1 MTIPDETLM
10 AYADGELE
18 AAVRAEVE
26 AAMAEDPQLARR
38 VEQHQALRKKLG
50 AAFGSALVETVPDS
64 LVSAIRSAPAV
75 ALGSAES
82 PNGAVPREATVTDLR
97 RVRAARA
104 AEAKEAAASARRA
117 QVPRRP
123 WTWVEWTAMAASV
136 AAGAVIAH
144 LALRSPDANRI
155 GTSHGELVAQA
166 DLADALS
173 NQLAGSQSPNMPV
186 RIGVSFKSKSGES
199 CRTFTV
205 TDQSSVAGLACL
217 QADTWRVRVL
227 ANTQSSATGNGAYKP
242 AGGSM
247 PVAVIA
253 EMERQIAGEPLDA
266 AAESAARARGWK

>member
-18 AAVRAEVE
+18 ATGRAEVE
-26 AAMAEDPQLARR
+26 AAMAEDPQVARR
-38 VEQHQALRKKLG
+38 VEQHRALRKKLA
-50 AAFGSALVETVPDS
+50 AAFNPALVETVPDS
-64 LVSAIRSAPAV
+64 LMAAIRSAPTQ
-75 ALGSAES
+75 AE
-82 PNGAVPREATVTDLR
+82 PQKEAPREATVTDLR

-144 LALRSPDANRI
+144 LALRSPEANRI
-155 GTSHGELVAQA
+155 GTSRGELVAQA

-173 NQLAGSQSPNMPV
+173 NQLAGSQTANAPV
-186 RIGVSFKSKSGES
+186 RIGVSFKSKAGES

-205 TDQSSVAGLACL
+205 NDQNPVGGLACL
-217 QADTWRVRVL
+217 RGDAWRVQVL
-227 ANTQSSATGNGAYKP
+227 ANIQPGATADGGYKP
-242 AGGSM
+242 AGGSL
-247 PVAVIA
+247 PVAVMG
-253 EMERQIAGEPLDA
+253 EVERRIAGEPFDA

>member
-1 MTIPDETLM
+1 VTIPDETLM

-18 AAVRAEVE
+18 PAQRAEV
-26 AAMAEDPQLARR
+26 AAALAADPQLARR
-38 VEQHQALRKKLG
+38 VEQHQGLRKKLS
-50 AAFGSALVETVPDS
+50 AAFDPVLLETVPDS
-64 LVSAIRSAPAV
+64 LIAAARSAPV
-75 ALGSAES
+75 ASSGSGES
-82 PNGAVPREATVTDLR
+82 QQGALPREATVTDLR

-104 AEAKEAAASARRA
+104 AEAKEAAASARRG

-144 LALRSPDANRI
+144 LALKSPDANRI
-155 GTSHGELVAQA
+155 GTDRGQLVAQA

-173 NQLAGSQSPNMPV
+173 NQLASNQPV
-186 RIGVSFKSKSGES
+186 NAPVQIGVSFRSRAGDS

-205 TDQSSVAGLACL
+205 KERDPIGGLACR
-217 QADTWRVRVL
+217 QGNTWRVQVL
-227 ANTQSSATGNGAYKP
+227 ANVQAGAAADGGYKP

-247 PVAVIA
+247 PAAVIA
-253 EMERQIAGEPLDA
+253 AVEQQIDGEPLDA

>member
-18 AAVRAEVE
+18 AAGRAEVE
-26 AAMAEDPQLARR
+26 AAMAQDPQLALR
-38 VEQHQALRKKLG
+38 VEQHQALRRKLSTAFDG
-50 AAFGSALVETVPDS
+50 ALLETVPDALIAS
-64 LVSAIRSAPAV
+64 IRSTPAV
-75 ALGSAES
+75 SPGSTKPQQDA
-82 PNGAVPREATVTDLR
+82 APREATVTDLR

-123 WTWVEWTAMAASV
+123 WTWVEWSAMAASV

-155 GTSHGELVAQA
+155 GTSRGELVAQA

-173 NQLAGSQSPNMPV
+173 NQLASSQSATTPV
-186 RIGVSFKSKSGES
+186 QIGVSFKSKAGES

-205 TDQSSVAGLACL
+205 KDRNPVGGLACL
-217 QADTWRVRVL
+217 QGDKWRVQVL
-227 ANTQSSATGNGAYKP
+227 ANLQSGATGEGGYKP

-247 PVAVIA
+247 PAAVIA
-253 EMERQIAGEPLDA
+253 EVERQIAGEPLDA